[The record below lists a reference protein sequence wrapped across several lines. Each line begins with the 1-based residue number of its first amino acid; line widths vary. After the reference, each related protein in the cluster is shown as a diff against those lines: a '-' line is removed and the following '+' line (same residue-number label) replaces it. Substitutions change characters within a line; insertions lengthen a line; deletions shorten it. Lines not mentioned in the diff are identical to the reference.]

1 MTDWSLQKLAIL
13 FGTGCLAGLLNV
25 LAGGGSFLT
34 LPLLMLL
41 GLPPGVANGTN
52 RVAILVQN
60 VGAVWSFDRHGILDR
75 SVLFQTA
82 LLTLPGGALG
92 AWLALMVSDR
102 AFKTTLAT
110 LMLGFA
116 VWTLWSP
123 RHKLEGGEQ
132 TPNSAGSSTW
142 VYSLGFFVVGIYGGF
157 IQAGVGFLALA
168 VTTTAGLDL
177 VRGNALKVWAI
188 LCLTALSLAIFALNG
203 RVDWPLGLALA
214 TGTLVGGLLGAR
226 LTILKGH
233 RWIRGFVT
241 IAIAFLALKLL
252 LN

>member
-1 MTDWSLQKLAIL
+1 MTEWSLSKLAIL

-41 GLPPGVANGTN
+41 GLPPGIANGTN
-52 RVAILVQN
+52 RVAILIQN
-60 VGAVWSFDRHGILDR
+60 IGAAWSFDRHGILDR
-75 SVLFQTA
+75 SLLVKTA
-82 LLTLPGGALG
+82 LPALVGGALG
-92 AWLALMVSDR
+92 AGLALIVSDH
-102 AFKTTLAT
+102 AFKTTLAY

-116 VWTLWSP
+116 LWTLWSP
-123 RHKLEGGEQ
+123 RKKAQGPEQ
-132 TPNSAGSSTW
+132 APNLDSRNTW
-142 VYSLGFFVVGIYGGF
+142 VYPVGFFLVGIYGGF
-157 IQAGVGFLALA
+157 IQAGVGFLVLA

-188 LCLTALSLAIFALNG
+188 LCLTALSLVIFALNG

-214 TGTLVGGLLGAR
+214 TGTFVGGLLGAR
-226 LTILKGH
+226 MTVLKGH

-241 IAIAFLALKLL
+241 VAVVALALKLL
-252 LN
+252 LR